1 MNSIEALFRFI
12 VVVSLIYFFTHMS
25 NSQNEITPTAVS
37 PQHEEK
43 YEIVQDWAED
53 STVSE
58 SRKEYYEYVYTKE
71 IEDYKRKG
79 LN

>member
-1 MNSIEALFRFI
+1 MVFEFIIMIALLFIGDDGRADVRKTYRF
-12 VVVSLIYFFTHMS
+12 
-25 NSQNEITPTAVS
+25 ERPT
-37 PQHEEK
+37 
-43 YEIVQDWAED
+43 DWAED

-71 IEDYKRKG
+71 IEDYKRKA

>member
-1 MNSIEALFRFI
+1 MIALLFVREDGRVERRSVYRF
-12 VVVSLIYFFTHMS
+12 
-25 NSQNEITPTAVS
+25 EEPT
-37 PQHEEK
+37 
-43 YEIVQDWAED
+43 DWAED